1 MRTFTFGEEVE
12 VIPDN
17 LCKNMW
23 NLQSAI
29 VIPNSVKHIGAYAF
43 YGISMYSKLMYQ
55 DAAPSIY
62 LGDSVITI
70 GEHAF
75 DRLDWLTSITIPK
88 TVTNVGAGAFNNCP
102 SLTEVHISS
111 GDISQ
116 YGCL

>member
-1 MRTFTFGEEVE
+1 
-12 VIPDN
+12 
-17 LCKNMW
+17 MW

-75 DRLDWLTSITIPK
+75 DRLDWLTSITILSIYPVILNYLSALK
-88 TVTNVGAGAFNNCP
+88 FAYMQF
-102 SLTEVHISS
+102 L
-111 GDISQ
+111 
-116 YGCL
+116 